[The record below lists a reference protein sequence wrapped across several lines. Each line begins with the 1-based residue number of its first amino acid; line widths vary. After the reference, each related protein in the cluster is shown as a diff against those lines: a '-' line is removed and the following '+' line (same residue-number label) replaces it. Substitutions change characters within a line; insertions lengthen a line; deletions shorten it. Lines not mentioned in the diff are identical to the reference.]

1 MTMRVLVVDD
11 EPLARSGITARLSTH
26 TDIQVIG
33 EAGDGET
40 ALSAILDTKPDLVFM
55 DVQMPGMSGL
65 EALDLMSPRDRPI
78 TIFLTAYDQ
87 FALRAF
93 EVHALDYLLKPI
105 DDERFAEALDRAR
118 EILATRPDRSMS
130 SGLQA
135 LLTTQKN
142 APSHASRFA
151 VRIGNRV
158 AFIAAADV
166 DWIEA
171 MGDYAGLHVGGK
183 VHLLREPLHQLS
195 RRLDPAQFIRI
206 HRSTIVRV
214 DRIAE
219 MEALSNR
226 DSLLRLRD
234 GTPLRASRTYG
245 DALRAA
251 LAGYPA

>member
-1 MTMRVLVVDD
+1 MTVRVLVVDD
-11 EPLARSGITARLSTH
+11 EPLARRGVTRRLSAH
-26 TDIQVIG
+26 TDMQVIG
-33 EAGDGET
+33 EAGDGEA
-40 ALSAILDTKPDLVFM
+40 ALSAILDTTPDLVFM
-55 DVQMPGMSGL
+55 DVQMPGMGGL
-65 EALDLMSPRDRPI
+65 EALGVLSPRERPM

-118 EILATRPDRSMS
+118 ETLATRRDRDLS

-135 LLTTQKN
+135 LLTAQRNT
-142 APSHASRFA
+142 PSHASRFA
-151 VRIGNRV
+151 VRIGHRV

-183 VHLLREPLHQLS
+183 VHLLRERLHQLA
-195 RRLDPAQFIRI
+195 RRLDPAQFMRI

-219 MEALSNR
+219 MEVLSNR

-251 LAGYPA
+251 LAG

>member
-11 EPLARSGITARLSTH
+11 EPLARRGVIKRLSVH
-26 TDIQVIG
+26 TDVQLIG
-33 EAGDGET
+33 EACDGEA
-40 ALSAILDTKPDLVFM
+40 ALSAIVDRAPDLVFM
-55 DVQMPGMSGL
+55 DVQMPGMSGF
-65 EALDLMSPRDRPI
+65 EALGLLPPRERPL

-105 DDERFAEALDRAR
+105 DDERFVEALDRAR
-118 EILATRPDRSMS
+118 ATLAAHRGRNQAA
-130 SGLQA
+130 GLQA
-135 LLTTQKN
+135 LLAAQGD
-142 APSHASRFA
+142 ASYAMRFA
-151 VRIGNRV
+151 IRIGHRV
-158 AFIAAADV
+158 VFIAVADI

-171 MGDYAGLHVGGK
+171 MGDYAGLHVAGK
-183 VHLLREPLHQLS
+183 VHLLRERLHLLA
-195 RRLDPAQFIRI
+195 RRLDPAQFVRI
-206 HRSTIVRV
+206 HRSTIVRA

-219 MEALSNR
+219 MEMLSNR

-251 LAGYPA
+251 IAG